1 MAHIQAV
8 RADRAVSVS
17 ELKKNPSAIMSDE
30 DGSPIAVLNHNKV
43 MGYFVPAQQYE
54 QLLDYV
60 EDLRLELTAIERI
73 EGQVDMIEMSWE
85 ELEHI
90 ANG

>member
-1 MAHIQAV
+1 MANIQAV
-8 RADRAVSVS
+8 RADRAVSVT

-30 DGSPIAVLNHNKV
+30 DGSPIAVLNHNRV

-60 EDLRLELTAIERI
+60 EDLRLERTALERI
-73 EGQVDMIEMSWE
+73 EGKADMVEMPWE
-85 ELEHI
+85 ELERI